1 AVAALLI
8 AGQRA
13 KGKGER
19 EASGINPSPNPLPEG
34 EGEALSPASRAQEN
48 KINASDPGVASRS
61 ESGLTPGYSMS
72 RLQRDDGPASRA
84 QENKKELSSVSPS
97 PNSLPAGESEGVAEL
112 LSPASRAQENKKE
125 ASDPGVARSP
135 L

>member
-48 KINASDPGVASRS
+48 KNNASDPGVASRS

-72 RLQRDDGPASRA
+72 RLQRDDGPVSRA
-84 QENKKELSSVSPS
+84 QENKKELSSASPS
-97 PNSLPAGESEGVAEL
+97 LNPLPLGEGKSNAPSLTVGFLPRLVQVA
-112 LSPASRAQENKKE
+112 AM
-125 ASDPGVARSP
+125 
-135 L
+135 